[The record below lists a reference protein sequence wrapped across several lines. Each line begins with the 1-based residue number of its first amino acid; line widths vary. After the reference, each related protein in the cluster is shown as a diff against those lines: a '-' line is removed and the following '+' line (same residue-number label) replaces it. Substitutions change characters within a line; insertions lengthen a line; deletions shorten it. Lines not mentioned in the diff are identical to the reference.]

1 MKIVGL
7 ILGTLLSASL
17 AFGANGSCGTGK
29 CGGEM
34 KKEMK
39 EKTAGSCGAG
49 KCGAEMK
56 KEVKEKT
63 NNSNNEMKKE
73 MKEKTGGSCGAGKC
87 GSSK

>member
-7 ILGTLLSASL
+7 ILGTLLSASI
-17 AFGANGSCGTGK
+17 AFGANSANGSCGAGK
-29 CGGEM
+29 CGAEM

-39 EKTAGSCGAG
+39 KDGSCGTG

-63 NNSNNEMKKE
+63 N
-73 MKEKTGGSCGAGKC
+73 GSCGTGKC
-87 GSSK
+87 GTSK

>member
-17 AFGANGSCGTGK
+17 AFGANGSCGAGK
-29 CGGEM
+29 CGGE
-34 KKEMK
+34 KKEVK
-39 EKTAGSCGAG
+39 EKTGGSCGSG

-56 KEVKEKT
+56 KEGTEKGT
-63 NNSNNEMKKE
+63 SSDNNEMKKE

-87 GSSK
+87 GASK